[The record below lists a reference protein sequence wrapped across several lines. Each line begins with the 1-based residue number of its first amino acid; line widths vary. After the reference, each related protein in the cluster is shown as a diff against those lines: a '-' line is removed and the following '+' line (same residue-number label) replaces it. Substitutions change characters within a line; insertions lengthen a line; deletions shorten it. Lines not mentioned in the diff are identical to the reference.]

1 MTPARIL
8 IVEDDRIVARDIEQ
22 QLLRLGYLV
31 TGITARGDAAPGL
44 AASTRADLVL
54 MDVRVQGPVD
64 GIDAA
69 RQIRAALQIPVVF
82 LTAYADE
89 DTLRRASAAEPFGY
103 VLKPF
108 EDSQLH
114 TVIGMS
120 LYKHASEQRLRASEQ
135 RYAVT
140 LASIGDA
147 VISTDAQ
154 LAVTFMNPAAA
165 RLTGWP
171 AADAVGQALAT
182 VFSPADGA
190 VERVM
195 ASGVVLT
202 RTGESTLRRRDGAA
216 CVIDETVSPML
227 DARGVASGVVL
238 VFRDV
243 SARRQA
249 EEAQA
254 VAQAELR
261 WRTITES
268 LPHMIWT
275 ALPSGESDFF
285 SPQTYA
291 YLGLED
297 GAITGDRVWL
307 TILHPDDRARSAAA
321 WEHARLNGLR
331 YETQSRLRRHD
342 GVYRWFLNV
351 GVPMKDA
358 GGRAIKWYGT
368 STDITERKEAE
379 EAMVVA
385 VEAAERAN
393 RAKNHF
399 LANMSHE
406 LRTPLNGILGYAQ
419 ILRRDGGLNP
429 RQLGGIDVI
438 EQSGDYLLTL
448 INDILDFSRIEAS
461 KLALEPSEFR
471 LERFLAVIT
480 EIMRMR
486 AGEKGIVLACVH
498 AGAMPQVIRADERR
512 LRQVLLN
519 LLANAVRFTDAGTV
533 RLEVAFDAPGT
544 LRFDIVDTGI
554 GIAEEAFDTIF
565 EPFEQAGAIPR
576 RLGGAGL
583 GLAISR
589 QLVRLMGAD
598 IHVESKEQA
607 GSRFWFAIDVE
618 VVQGSSGVMA
628 APLPAAPCVTG
639 YAGPPRRVLVADDV
653 EANRSVAVQM
663 LDALGFLTVDVAD
676 GAAALDW
683 IEHGGVPV
691 DLVLMDAVM
700 PVMDGIE
707 AIGWLKAAPRHRH
720 IPVIAVSANVSGQNR
735 ARCLAAGADAFLDK
749 PLNLDLLLGEVG
761 RLLGLRWIVAPPAAL
776 ADVAIPQVI
785 PPQAEIAVL
794 HGLALQGNMRG
805 LAERADYLA
814 ALDASYVPFARQV
827 RELAAGF
834 QSKAALR
841 LTASLQQ
848 EGDQHGP

>member
-114 TVIGMS
+114 TVIGMA

-165 RLTGWP
+165 RLTGWH

-351 GVPMKDA
+351 GVPMKDD

-393 RAKNHF
+393 RAKNQF

-419 ILRRDGGLNP
+419 ILRRDGGLNS

-486 AGEKGIVLACVH
+486 AGEKGIALVSSH
-498 AGAMPQVIRADERR
+498 AGALPQVIRADERR

-533 RLEVAFDAPGT
+533 RLEVALDAPGT

-576 RLGGAGL
+576 RLGGAGYPRRKPGAGRQPL
-583 GLAISR
+583 LVRHRCGSGAGQQWRHGRAAAGRAARHWLRGPAQARAGRRRRRGQPQRGRADARRTGFFDGRRGRWRSRGRLDRTWRRAGRPGTDGCGHAGDGRHRGNRAVEGGAAPPPHSRDRRIGQRLGPEPRALPGRGRRCVPRQTPEPGPAAGRGGAPARPALDRRAAGGIGRAASDPAAGRNRRAAWPGLAGQYARPGRACRLPRRARR
-589 QLVRLMGAD
+589 QLRPVRAPGA
-598 IHVESKEQA
+598 
-607 GSRFWFAIDVE
+607 
-618 VVQGSSGVMA
+618 
-628 APLPAAPCVTG
+628 
-639 YAGPPRRVLVADDV
+639 
-653 EANRSVAVQM
+653 
-663 LDALGFLTVDVAD
+663 
-676 GAAALDW
+676 
-683 IEHGGVPV
+683 
-691 DLVLMDAVM
+691 
-700 PVMDGIE
+700 
-707 AIGWLKAAPRHRH
+707 
-720 IPVIAVSANVSGQNR
+720 
-735 ARCLAAGADAFLDK
+735 
-749 PLNLDLLLGEVG
+749 
-761 RLLGLRWIVAPPAAL
+761 
-776 ADVAIPQVI
+776 
-785 PPQAEIAVL
+785 
-794 HGLALQGNMRG
+794 
-805 LAERADYLA
+805 
-814 ALDASYVPFARQV
+814 
-827 RELAAGF
+827 
-834 QSKAALR
+834 
-841 LTASLQQ
+841 
-848 EGDQHGP
+848 